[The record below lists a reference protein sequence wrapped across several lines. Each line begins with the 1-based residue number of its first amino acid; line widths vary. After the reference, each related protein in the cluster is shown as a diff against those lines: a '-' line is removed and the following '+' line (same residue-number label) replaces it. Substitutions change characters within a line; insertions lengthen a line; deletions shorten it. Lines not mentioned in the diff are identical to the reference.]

1 MSVDRTIVED
11 LTEDAVYSMKIEC
24 FKPKSEVTVED
35 LDKGIVELVASFY
48 RDTNYNPERRQPD
61 LAFYETRVEF
71 SFEGNKPT
79 AGFGETLVFVKTEKK
94 IKSDEHYLFL
104 RVIGDEHAAEAIESY
119 FRQQIIGFL
128 KKYTQPWKNAKK
140 NLGEK

>member
-1 MSVDRTIVED
+1 MACPAPIKCKKAAALKKRISDLKKELLETIKLAED
-11 LTEDAVYSMKIEC
+11 L
-24 FKPKSEVTVED
+24 
-35 LDKGIVELVASFY
+35 
-48 RDTNYNPERRQPD
+48 
-61 LAFYETRVEF
+61 
-71 SFEGNKPT
+71 
-79 AGFGETLVFVKTEKK
+79 KTEKK